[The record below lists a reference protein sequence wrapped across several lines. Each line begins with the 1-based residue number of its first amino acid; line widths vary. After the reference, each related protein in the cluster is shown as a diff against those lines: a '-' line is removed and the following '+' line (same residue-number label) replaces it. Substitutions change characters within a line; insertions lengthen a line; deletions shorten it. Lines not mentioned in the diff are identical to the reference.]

1 MGRISGAPVDFE
13 SKINRL
19 IKNINGYSNAQ
30 SLRLQWTLSECVF
43 LSKGREYILMSKMGV
58 LFLAKASSNEYINSQ
73 INSLKVEMVRNILQM
88 MRAEEL
94 QSEIDNVT
102 KKEIKDRTRTN
113 DKAID
118 LKKTGNQDFN
128 KNNSSWPL
136 IDLTRDESDEEV
148 PGVPKELI
156 WTSMWT
162 LIRQ

>member
-1 MGRISGAPVDFE
+1 
-13 SKINRL
+13 
-19 IKNINGYSNAQ
+19 
-30 SLRLQWTLSECVF
+30 
-43 LSKGREYILMSKMGV
+43 MSKMGV

-118 LKKTGNQDFN
+118 LKKTGNQDLN